1 MLLVWTKLSAL
12 AALAFVAGSGPAF
25 ATMVTHTFAGTV
37 TASDSIGDVT
47 TKDIGKEFGNSAASS
62 SVNDSFTLT
71 AAIDASK
78 YGVSQPDFN
87 INGGTYYSG
96 TPGDIPISD
105 ALSTV
110 PLPPSLLLLAPG
122 LFCLLAARK
131 TI

>member
-71 AAIDASK
+71 VTIDTSK
-78 YGVSQPDFN
+78 YDVFQPDFN
-87 INGGTYYSG
+87 INGDTYYSG
-96 TPGDIPISD
+96 TSGDNPVSD
-105 ALSTV
+105 ALTTV
-110 PLPPSLLLLAPG
+110 PLPPSLLLLASG
-122 LFCLLAARK
+122 LFCLVAARK
-131 TI
+131 TV